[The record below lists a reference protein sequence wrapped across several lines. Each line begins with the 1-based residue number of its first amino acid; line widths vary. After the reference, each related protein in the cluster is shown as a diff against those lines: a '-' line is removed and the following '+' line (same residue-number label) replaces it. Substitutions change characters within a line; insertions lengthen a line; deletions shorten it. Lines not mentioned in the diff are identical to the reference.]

1 EKTLAMQS
9 TASLQH
15 SGESH
20 AALEQI
26 HYYLDGIDEGQG
38 LSRSIN
44 ALKLAEVCASK
55 SPAAAQ
61 PPITTTEST
70 NGRLLL
76 RAKGGLAHCMQLV
89 ESLKLDHTANSYEH
103 IYCMMTLLYFVTLD
117 TENCE
122 ALTSKAF
129 SKLLQVL
136 QLASGTSWTLS
147 HATADIV
154 TPDGDAPKKRA
165 LLRKKSSSRR
175 LGDGGTTS
183 GGSLVP
189 QAEALL
195 RTDDMFRSIKFM
207 PVVTLTDV
215 VLSVL
220 NNAFHTDQTTQY
232 GISNSKSNNSTPGP
246 TPANAALLRSR
257 KLLLRDSGGL
267 DIVARVID
275 TSFSAADPHL
285 PGASAHLLH
294 GLRLLDQA
302 SFLERGTQDHLVLHT
317 NVVTVLLR
325 ILSSSSSES
334 TVVPNELPL
343 MALRVLINLT
353 HKNDIACTH
362 VAAAHGTRVLVAL
375 FLHAA
380 SAISGEDATTL
391 PDDID
396 VATTSDKS
404 TFDMCL
410 LTLSALVNCVEH
422 NDTNRDDVAR
432 YDDSTLD
439 KLTLYFVGRVA
450 SFEHI
455 LHHPDTESG
464 ATWNP
469 EDVILS
475 GSTAML
481 LGCVMRGRPI
491 YAARILAALPDQ
503 SPKLLLRV
511 LVAFVGLH
519 AQIGALSEEILESCV
534 EVETELKALL
544 KDEEGGATSIHTSV
558 VPTHGIVTMS
568 QIAAVPGIPRMKAK
582 MDESLTAQLSINTPE
597 IEFTTPKYPTTYR
610 GNDTPPASAFQLF
623 VGGFATARSS
633 SPGAASGGRRKRT
646 SRALGVD
653 TPVESSNRVK
663 KPTWADESED
673 AAVPF
678 PTFVSQR
685 KSLQRPSSATSTV
698 NAKSSSTTTTKPST
712 DAATDAPE
720 SSPTRTNSK
729 VGGAAAKGIVSHQN
743 MDKSQR
749 VRLDVIEAAVDTRRH
764 APTFSRRHSKR
775 QPPPSTIIIPP
786 IPDKE
791 ADANGAT
798 SSTQDNL
805 VVTRQ
810 HLRKRPSPSDSTPT
824 PRSHM
829 SLQPATPKRRK
840 PTPVAVRTSCQAPV
854 ATSGDHHKSALS
866 KKVLPSLPTHKAKN
880 HLDDVFSFDA

>member
-1 EKTLAMQS
+1 
-9 TASLQH
+9 
-15 SGESH
+15 
-20 AALEQI
+20 
-26 HYYLDGIDEGQG
+26 
-38 LSRSIN
+38 
-44 ALKLAEVCASK
+44 
-55 SPAAAQ
+55 
-61 PPITTTEST
+61 
-70 NGRLLL
+70 
-76 RAKGGLAHCMQLV
+76 
-89 ESLKLDHTANSYEH
+89 
-103 IYCMMTLLYFVTLD
+103 
-117 TENCE
+117 
-122 ALTSKAF
+122 
-129 SKLLQVL
+129 
-136 QLASGTSWTLS
+136 
-147 HATADIV
+147 
-154 TPDGDAPKKRA
+154 
-165 LLRKKSSSRR
+165 
-175 LGDGGTTS
+175 
-183 GGSLVP
+183 
-189 QAEALL
+189 
-195 RTDDMFRSIKFM
+195 MFRSIKFM
-207 PVVTLTDV
+207 PIVTLTDV

-257 KLLLRDSGGL
+257 KLLLRDRGGL
-267 DIVARVID
+267 DIVARVIE
-275 TSFSAADPHL
+275 TSFSAAVPHL

-294 GLRLLDQA
+294 GLRLLEQA
-302 SFLERGTQDHLVLHT
+302 SFLERGTQDHLVLNT

-325 ILSSSSSES
+325 ILSSSSSSES

-362 VAAAHGTRVLVAL
+362 VAAAHGTRVLVAH

-380 SAISGEDATTL
+380 SAISGEDAATL

-544 KDEEGGATSIHTSV
+544 KDEEGVTSIHTSV
-558 VPTHGIVTMS
+558 VPTHGIGRATVS

-610 GNDTPPASAFQLF
+610 GRGNDTPPASAFQLF
-623 VGGFATARSS
+623 VGGFAAARSS
-633 SPGAASGGRRKRT
+633 SPGTASGGRRKRT

-653 TPVESSNRVK
+653 TPQNPVESSNRVN
-663 KPTWADESED
+663 KPTWADEPED
-673 AAVPF
+673 AAAVPF

-698 NAKSSSTTTTKPST
+698 NDKSSSTTTTKPPT

-729 VGGAAAKGIVSHQN
+729 VGGAAAKGIVQPTSHQN

-749 VRLDVIEAAVDTRRH
+749 VRLDVMEAAVDTRRH

-775 QPPPSTIIIPP
+775 QPPPSIIIPP
-786 IPDKE
+786 IPDKA
-791 ADANGAT
+791 ADATSTT

-810 HLRKRPSPSDSTPT
+810 HLRKRPSPSDPTPT
-824 PRSHM
+824 PPSHM

-840 PTPVAVRTSCQAPV
+840 PTPVAVRTSNQAPV
-854 ATSGDHHKSALS
+854 GPANSGDHHKSALS

>member
-1 EKTLAMQS
+1 
-9 TASLQH
+9 
-15 SGESH
+15 
-20 AALEQI
+20 
-26 HYYLDGIDEGQG
+26 
-38 LSRSIN
+38 
-44 ALKLAEVCASK
+44 
-55 SPAAAQ
+55 
-61 PPITTTEST
+61 
-70 NGRLLL
+70 
-76 RAKGGLAHCMQLV
+76 
-89 ESLKLDHTANSYEH
+89 LKLDHTANSYEH

-207 PVVTLTDV
+207 PIVTLTDV

-257 KLLLRDSGGL
+257 KLLLRDRGGL
-267 DIVARVID
+267 DIVARVIE
-275 TSFSAADPHL
+275 TSFSAAVPHL

-294 GLRLLDQA
+294 GLRLLEQA

-325 ILSSSSSES
+325 ILSSLSSSES

-362 VAAAHGTRVLVAL
+362 VAAAHGTRVLVAH

-380 SAISGEDATTL
+380 SAISGEDAATL

-544 KDEEGGATSIHTSV
+544 KDEEGATSIHTSV
-558 VPTHGIVTMS
+558 VPTHGIGRATVS

-610 GNDTPPASAFQLF
+610 GRGNDTPPASAFQLF
-623 VGGFATARSS
+623 VGGFAAARSS
-633 SPGAASGGRRKRT
+633 SPGTASGGRRKRT
-646 SRALGVD
+646 SRALRVD
-653 TPVESSNRVK
+653 TPQNPVESSNRVN
-663 KPTWADESED
+663 KPTWADETED

-698 NAKSSSTTTTKPST
+698 NAKSSSTTTTKPPT

-729 VGGAAAKGIVSHQN
+729 VGGAAAKGIVQPTSHQN

-749 VRLDVIEAAVDTRRH
+749 VRLDVMEAAVDTRRH

-775 QPPPSTIIIPP
+775 QPPPSIIIPP
-786 IPDKE
+786 IPDKA
-791 ADANGAT
+791 ADATSTT

-810 HLRKRPSPSDSTPT
+810 HLRKRPSPSDPTPT
-824 PRSHM
+824 PPSHM

-840 PTPVAVRTSCQAPV
+840 PTPVAVRTSNQAPV
-854 ATSGDHHKSALS
+854 GPANSGDHHKSALS